1 MPVTKSPHL
10 LLPDADVSGPLFVGI
25 DLGGTNIKAALVD
38 DHGHLVAFHT
48 EPTNVQNG
56 PDDAAVRMGHS
67 VELLARCV
75 GLARSDIAAVGL
87 GTPGPQDLSTGVLL
101 KPGNLPG
108 WENFPVRDRV
118 AEHCGHTVTYANDA
132 TAAAY
137 GEFWVGS
144 GRDDTSLILLTLGTG
159 VGGGIIIDDMTIE
172 GAHSHGA
179 ECGHIIVDS
188 SPSARMC
195 PCGQPGHLE
204 AYASATALKA
214 IASERIRNGGTGTL
228 ADAVNQGEPL
238 TPILIGN
245 HAEQGDQ
252 LAMSLIMETADW
264 LAIGIVTLMHTIDPS
279 AIILGGAM
287 TFGREKH
294 PVGQAF
300 LNRIDTSVR
309 RRTFP
314 TLAKKTALRFAT
326 LGGDAGSIGAAGL
339 GRLAWKQ
346 QHSHTHA

>member
-1 MPVTKSPHL
+1 MPATKSPRL
-10 LLPDADVSGPLFVGI
+10 LLPDADISGPLFVGI

-38 DHGHLVAFHT
+38 GQGQMVAFHT

-56 PDDAAVRMGHS
+56 PDDAAIRMGHS
-67 VELLARCV
+67 VELLAHCV

-101 KPGNLPG
+101 KPGNFPG

-118 AEHCGHTVTYANDA
+118 AEHCGHAVTYANDA

-159 VGGGIIIDDMTIE
+159 VGGGIIIHDMTIE
-172 GAHSHGA
+172 GAHSHGS

-188 SPSARMC
+188 SPTARMC

-214 IASERIRNGGTGTL
+214 RASERIRDGGVGTL

-245 HAEQGDQ
+245 HAEQG
-252 LAMSLIMETADW
+252 
-264 LAIGIVTLMHTIDPS
+264 
-279 AIILGGAM
+279 AM
-287 TFGREKH
+287 TFGRDEH
-294 PVGQAF
+294 PVGRAF
-300 LNRIDTSVR
+300 LDRIDTCIR
-309 RRTFP
+309 RHTFP

-326 LGGDAGSIGAAGL
+326 LGGHAGSIGAAGL
-339 GRLAWKQ
+339 GRLTWKQ
-346 QHSHTHA
+346 QNS